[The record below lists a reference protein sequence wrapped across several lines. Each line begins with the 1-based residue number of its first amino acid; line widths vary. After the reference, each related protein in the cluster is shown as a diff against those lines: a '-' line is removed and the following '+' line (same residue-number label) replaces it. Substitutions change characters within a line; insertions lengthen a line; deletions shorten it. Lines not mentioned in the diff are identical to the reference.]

1 MSTESSVSIIYESG
15 LELSLNLLTR
25 WDLCEPNLDE
35 LTREEFGMPLELPV
49 GKKCDCL
56 EPTSWQGC
64 TPCGEIEVLAFQFG
78 GSKLFFW
85 TDSFASFRLSL
96 GLSGSELYINDW
108 LGGCLLLRWELADDE
123 FGLREPLDGIIFDL
137 LR

>member
-56 EPTSWQGC
+56 ESGC
-64 TPCGEIEVLAFQFG
+64 TPCGDYVVLAFH
-78 GSKLFFW
+78 
-85 TDSFASFRLSL
+85 
-96 GLSGSELYINDW
+96 
-108 LGGCLLLRWELADDE
+108 
-123 FGLREPLDGIIFDL
+123 
-137 LR
+137 